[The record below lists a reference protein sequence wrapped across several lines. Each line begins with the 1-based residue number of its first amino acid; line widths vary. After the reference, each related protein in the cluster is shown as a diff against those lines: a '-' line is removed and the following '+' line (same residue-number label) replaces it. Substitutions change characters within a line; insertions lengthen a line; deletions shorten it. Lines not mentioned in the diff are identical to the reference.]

1 MPRRDAQT
9 KMHALTPTLSRG
21 VHQHRLEPDDDG
33 LIFPSLTEAEAHT
46 DAFQAVSPTGL
57 VAASEAEQ
65 LEVTGGLGTRA
76 SSLTALGVDEKGGE
90 MEKGG
95 DEAKLVTWTE
105 DDPENPRNFSILTKW
120 SVLFSS
126 SLPCESR
133 EKTEL
138 SFAGWSPCLPRRSA
152 STSDSRH
159 LWSLVD
165 SSR

>member
-21 VHQHRLEPDDDG
+21 VHQHRLEQDDDG
-33 LIFPSLTEAEAHT
+33 LIFPSLTEAGAHT

-65 LEVTGGLGTRA
+65 LEATAGLGTRA

-126 SLPCESR
+126 SLPLRIEG
-133 EKTEL
+133 EN
-138 SFAGWSPCLPRRSA
+138 
-152 STSDSRH
+152 
-159 LWSLVD
+159 
-165 SSR
+165 